1 MLRGAFLHQL
11 PHAFA
16 GIALFLLVK
25 EVIRYVEDNSNG
37 AYSWSHHHH
46 HHHRSSEKLKDDD
59 DVNHVLQSQ
68 SPKETE
74 EEVSDEVSDNSFNRD
89 NFMENENLLFKVGDV
104 GILVRSGFSVFR
116 APIFSVLSALVELA
130 GVTFASLW
138 GRYPGQ

>member
-1 MLRGAFLHQL
+1 MQIGYNTLHSYYGIL
-11 PHAFA
+11 VVAA

-89 NFMENENLLFKVGDV
+89 NFMENKNLLFKVN
-104 GILVRSGFSVFR
+104 
-116 APIFSVLSALVELA
+116 
-130 GVTFASLW
+130 
-138 GRYPGQ
+138 